1 MEGLQILGKDEV
13 VELLHNHHNDQLIT
27 LKLTKT
33 ALLHSGVTLCNII
46 DYYDQPDNWL
56 KWISKFPC

>member
-46 DYYDQPDNWL
+46 DYYDQPDN
-56 KWISKFPC
+56 